1 MPTHVN
7 SPRAL
12 PPEQATEVVST
23 ASHVNSPRALPPEQA
38 TEVVSTASHVNSPRA
53 LPPEQATEV
62 VSTASHVNSPRALP
76 PEQTTEVVST
86 ASHVNS
92 PRALPPEQATE
103 VVSTASHVNSPRAL
117 PPEQT
122 TEVVSTASHVN
133 SPRALPPEQTT
144 EVVSTASKKWYQPF
158 IKKSKLLS
166 GDSYVPIPANPDF
179 AKAICHELALMDQKG
194 SDLYVCE
201 RDSCRQVQ
209 EKPVYEVN
217 TGAGKLWPLVI
228 VEQVEQRTSDL
239 YAFLS
244 HAAPYGSVVDTSVDS
259 VLAKVSNKFTAASK
273 SLKQP
278 SWRSASHRGKNQM
291 YLAITEHVRST
302 QYDRENVE
310 DVWEVYG
317 TVTCKAELEGHT
329 PTVTMTIS
337 QATEGEVTPINHL
350 LIHPCVQSADA
361 YILEEGRDRAIPR
374 RLRFTPPLEMFTLC
388 HYTAEKPS
396 RPPITGSFEMFVEE
410 DRAKVKASLQ
420 LSEAVKNNFDYC
432 ELQIP
437 FGKRKSVPSTP
448 GGGNHVC
455 HNTTGY
461 QSGGPASHSRGGV
474 LYRAECL
481 CSAREYLAGEY
492 KFWNVHG
499 DSLVSAVPRCLS
511 DHALTSD

>member
-1 MPTHVN
+1 M
-7 SPRAL
+7 SL
-12 PPEQATEVVST
+12 QAIWIVQTPKRGSKSNAEVVFS
-23 ASHVNSPRALPPEQA
+23 R
-38 TEVVSTASHVNSPRA
+38 
-53 LPPEQATEV
+53 
-62 VSTASHVNSPRALP
+62 
-76 PEQTTEVVST
+76 
-86 ASHVNS
+86 
-92 PRALPPEQATE
+92 
-103 VVSTASHVNSPRAL
+103 
-117 PPEQT
+117 
-122 TEVVSTASHVN
+122 
-133 SPRALPPEQTT
+133 
-144 EVVSTASKKWYQPF
+144 WYQPF

-228 VEQVEQRTSDL
+228 VEQPQLLFCCLPFVPQSLNPKPPLIDIPGVTVGFTLLCALMDFLRNTAPNEVEQRTSDL

-437 FGKRKSVPSTP
+437 FGKRGSIILLESSV
-448 GGGNHVC
+448 NHGTLNVPANKRTLVWNIGSRFPARQGEVTMSAIIQLGTSQEDRPATLEEEFC
-455 HNTTGY
+455 TGQNAY
-461 QSGGPASHSRGGV
+461 AQLFFKISDYTQSGSAIDAKSIQVAPNMKFKLS
-474 LYRAECL
+474 C
-481 CSAREYLAGEY
+481 AREYLAGEY